1 MRGEGVFGR
10 RVTIVFACALF
21 AAILGFAPGARAGAQ
36 AEEQLAPS
44 VVFGLQRALADRPV
58 PADYAN
64 RPDVAAWIA
73 EQSRKL
79 ASRIPD
85 EAERRDLLATVHYE
99 AVRAGLEPELVLGV
113 IHHESG
119 FHKYAISSADA
130 RGYMQVM
137 PFWTKQI
144 GSSEHNLFNLRTNLR
159 YGCVIL
165 RYYLVDREGGDLY
178 RALGRY
184 NGSLGRPEY
193 PNAVLA
199 ASNRYR
205 PDPKAASAA
214 VVQPVVATTTTR

>member
-1 MRGEGVFGR
+1 MKDPETIR
-10 RVTIVFACALF
+10 RRPALALICALLV
-21 AAILGFAPGARAGAQ
+21 AAVLAAPRARAGAQ

-64 RPDVAAWIA
+64 RPEVRAWIA
-73 EQSRKL
+73 EISRRL
-79 ASRIPD
+79 ASRVAD
-85 EAERRDLLATVHYE
+85 DAERRDLLATVHYE

-119 FHKYAISSADA
+119 FHKYAVSSADA

-137 PFWTKQI
+137 PFWAKQI
-144 GSSEHNLFNLRTNLR
+144 GSKEHNLFNLRTNLR

-165 RYYLVDREGGDLY
+165 RYYLVDRENGDLY

-193 PNAVLA
+193 PSAVLA
-199 ASNRYR
+199 ATNRYR
-205 PDPKAASAA
+205 ADPKVAA
-214 VVQPVVATTTTR
+214 VPAAQPVVATR